1 LLLIDRTPLEK
12 EEAFFCHPLYI
23 FVRAS
28 LMMAVL
34 AEICSKFLLKQ
45 FFIIKVVVF
54 EWIVYGL
61 ASYCNTMGRQL

>member
-1 LLLIDRTPLEK
+1 
-12 EEAFFCHPLYI
+12 
-23 FVRAS
+23 
-28 LMMAVL
+28 MMAVL